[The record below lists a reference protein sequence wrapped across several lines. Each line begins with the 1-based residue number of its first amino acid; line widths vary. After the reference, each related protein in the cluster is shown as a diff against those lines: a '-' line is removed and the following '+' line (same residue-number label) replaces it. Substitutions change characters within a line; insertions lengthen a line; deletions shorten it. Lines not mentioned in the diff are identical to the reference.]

1 MLVYKTNTVYYD
13 LKGKRTLVTH
23 LNILSRGLLNGDEIN
38 RRSNDLNLVK
48 FKPSSSKK
56 CL

>member
-13 LKGKRTLVTH
+13 LRGKRILVTH
-23 LNILSRGLLNGDEIN
+23 LNILSRGLLNGDESN
-38 RRSNDLNLVK
+38 RRSNDLNLVT